1 MGIKKENR
9 GILSKS
15 LSNGKG
21 VDRRI
26 MTELDANKKAEELL
40 KGAYDLHVHSSPSVF
55 PRELDGF
62 QLIREADAAGMAG
75 VMLKSHYESTAVRA
89 ELINRY
95 SGCKAKAYGGLCL
108 NCPAGGLNV
117 YAVKNAL
124 RAGAKIVWM
133 PTRDA
138 KNSLVFGNM
147 EGDFFDRRGITIL
160 EQDGTLKECV
170 YDIMDAIK
178 EKDAFLATGHISP
191 EESLILCREGRKRGV
206 NMILTHP
213 EFPRTRIG
221 RDDQAELAKLGVVIE
236 KNWFN
241 LAQKSVMPEEMAE
254 TIRTVGSGHG
264 YLATDRERGA
274 DTRFGIETVYRR
286 DADLWDCGSTDTGH
300 GPEGTGRSGMQI
312 NLYKCTFFRRRILH
326 YEERQS
332 IGRGISS
339 SDSAQHDSVRRRTG
353 RWYHTG
359 SGGRNTGG
367 SREHR

>member
-1 MGIKKENR
+1 MPGVRMGIKKENR

-75 VMLKSHYESTAVRA
+75 VMLKSHYESTALRA

-147 EGDFFDRRGITIL
+147 EGDFFDRQGYYHSGTGWNIKRMRLRHHGCYQGKRRISGNRTYQPGGIPDFMQGRT
-160 EQDGTLKECV
+160 ETGGQ
-170 YDIMDAIK
+170 YDFDTSRVS
-178 EKDAFLATGHISP
+178 KD
-191 EESLILCREGRKRGV
+191 EDRKR
-206 NMILTHP
+206 
-213 EFPRTRIG
+213 R
-221 RDDQAELAKLGVVIE
+221 
-236 KNWFN
+236 
-241 LAQKSVMPEEMAE
+241 
-254 TIRTVGSGHG
+254 SG
-264 YLATDRERGA
+264 
-274 DTRFGIETVYRR
+274 
-286 DADLWDCGSTDTGH
+286 
-300 GPEGTGRSGMQI
+300 GTG
-312 NLYKCTFFRRRILH
+312 
-326 YEERQS
+326 E
-332 IGRGISS
+332 
-339 SDSAQHDSVRRRTG
+339 A
-353 RWYHTG
+353 
-359 SGGRNTGG
+359 GGCD
-367 SREHR
+367 